1 MARAR
6 AQTGGSSKGGSR
18 ASGSKSTGAK
28 RTGTKRSSAPAKA
41 ARRTLRIRSDDRVQ
55 VIAGKDRG
63 KSGRVL
69 RVEPGKER
77 VYVEG
82 LNMIKRHTRPQQTQ
96 NAGRYGGGGPTIGG
110 VIEREGPIHVS
121 NVMLLDPKGGK
132 PTRVG
137 IEREN
142 GKPFRV
148 ARRTGARI
156 D

>member
-1 MARAR
+1 MPRSLANPKRRPLKIRA
-6 AQTGGSSKGGSR
+6 G
-18 ASGSKSTGAK
+18 
-28 RTGTKRSSAPAKA
+28 
-41 ARRTLRIRSDDRVQ
+41 DRVR

-69 RVEPGKER
+69 RAEPRNER

-82 LNMIKRHTRPQQTQ
+82 LNMVKRHMRPRQVPDTSREQVV
-96 NAGRYGGGGPTIGG
+96 GG

-121 NVMLLDPKGGK
+121 NVMLLDPKGNK

-137 IEREN
+137 VERED
-142 GKPFRV
+142 GRRVRV
-148 ARRTGARI
+148 AKNSGTRI